1 MNNIKNVC
9 VFASSSNLLD
19 KAFYEDAR
27 QLGIL
32 MAQSGFNLIYGGA
45 KLGSMYET
53 ARAVKEF
60 GGNVIGVIPE
70 KLNQLYA
77 QNTSCDQ
84 LHVTKCMR
92 TRKEKLD
99 AVSDAVVAL
108 AGGFG
113 TLEELSE
120 MIVQKQLA
128 YNNKAIV
135 ILNTNG
141 FYDSLLNFFD
151 EMISNNFAI
160 AESNTF
166 YYVAKTP
173 YEAIEYLKNYTPD
186 AVDLSKKIAMKGE
199 LDSNQ

>member
-9 VFASSSNLLD
+9 VFASSSNKLD
-19 KAFYEDAR
+19 KEFYEDAR

-32 MAQSGFNLIYGGA
+32 LAQEGFNLVYGGA
-45 KLGSMYET
+45 KLGSMFET

-60 GGNVIGVIPE
+60 GGDVIGVIPE
-70 KLNQLYA
+70 KLHQLYA
-77 QNTSCDQ
+77 QNTSCDK

-92 TRKEKLD
+92 SRKEKLD
-99 AVSDAVVAL
+99 EISDAVIAI

-141 FYDSLLNFFD
+141 FYDSLLKFFD
-151 EMISNNFAI
+151 EIISKNFAI
-160 AESNTF
+160 KESNSF

-173 YEAIEYLKNYTPD
+173 QEAVDYLKNYTPED
-186 AVDLSKKIAMKGE
+186 VDLSKKIAMKGE
-199 LDSNQ
+199 MTNRK